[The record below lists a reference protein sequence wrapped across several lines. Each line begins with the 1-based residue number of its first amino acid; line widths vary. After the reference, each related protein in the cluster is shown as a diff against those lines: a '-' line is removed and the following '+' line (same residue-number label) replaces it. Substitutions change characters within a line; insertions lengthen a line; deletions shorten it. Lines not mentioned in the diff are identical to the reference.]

1 MICFAFVNGQPE
13 ASFSIALFYL
23 DSAVWGLEPKGPM
36 VLWPLGIWKDGCM
49 NGGIYIYCIPTV
61 LPFACMYV
69 CMYVCMCV
77 SVYVC
82 ESDSRSAANDLSPSD
97 DHRKRLCLV
106 LLLRAPDMIG
116 PEMLKEFQ
124 HRMWHVWAQ
133 HCIIRP
139 QNITAPIILIDPKPT
154 DFM

>member
-1 MICFAFVNGQPE
+1 M
-13 ASFSIALFYL
+13 
-23 DSAVWGLEPKGPM
+23 
-36 VLWPLGIWKDGCM
+36 
-49 NGGIYIYCIPTV
+49 GGYIYILHPYCTPIR
-61 LPFACMYV
+61 MYV

-124 HRMWHVWAQ
+124 HRMWHVWDQ